1 MRDGRMHQTT
11 VRFGPDLWEAVE
23 AECSRLGI
31 SAAQYVREA
40 SVARLA
46 FTAGRTAGSEY
57 EVALAVAGAV
67 EPPGATYAL
76 PHRGWPVESGTA
88 AAPLP
93 FDTESSVHS
102 RAAESIQGSSEQR
115 LASSALGAQSQLV
128 LRRAKEIRDQSRR
141 LRAAGRGRRG

>member
-11 VRFGPDLWEAVE
+11 VRFGPDLWEALE

-46 FTAGRTAGSEY
+46 YTAGRTAGSEY
-57 EVALAVAGAV
+57 EAALVVANAIEPPLTSVALSHGA
-67 EPPGATYAL
+67 
-76 PHRGWPVESGTA
+76 WPLDSRSA
-88 AAPLP
+88 AAPEP
-93 FDTESSVHS
+93 VGTATSVRSRATESI
-102 RAAESIQGSSEQR
+102 EGSSEQR
-115 LASSALGAQSQLV
+115 LASTALGAQSELV

-141 LRAAGRGRRG
+141 LRAAGRGRR